1 MSGIPVSDDQIDTF
15 VEELLGIR
23 TSDYEADKF
32 LNEHLGPIDLRKDP
46 RGIQLLYELP
56 SFKQNFKVALE
67 EELARLEE
75 NVLKLARGST
85 SDSIWAM
92 LEPYAKG
99 LSGKLKSQAHIFIN
113 PSVSVQDGSIDVT
126 AQVLIYTGLRKA
138 HGQVISDHGSWSG
151 ILRNLNSIPFGLF
164 PDNGYHLRR
173 SNNPESSYLP
183 QRERTPNGI
192 IVPSTHRVQATYVM
206 RAAKEMFMKAYQM
219 QTQRA

>member
-1 MSGIPVSDDQIDTF
+1 MSGIPVSDTQVDTI
-15 VEELLGIR
+15 VEELLGIKE
-23 TSDYEADKF
+23 SDWDINK
-32 LNEHLGPIDLRKDP
+32 LLDNRLGPIDPRKTLSSI
-46 RGIQLLYELP
+46 GVLYDLP
-56 SFKQNFKVALE
+56 LIKRDFKVALE

-75 NVLKLARGST
+75 NVLELARGST

-92 LEPYAKG
+92 LEPYARG

-113 PSVSVQDGSIDVT
+113 PSVSVQDGSVDVT
-126 AQVLIYTGLRKA
+126 AQVSIYTGLRKV

-151 ILRNLNSIPFGLF
+151 ILRNLNDIPFGLF

-183 QRERTPNGI
+183 QCERTPNGI

-219 QTQRA
+219 QTQKA